1 MFLCAESNKIFK
13 TSKTKRPR
21 LSRISSCESSSIRRR
36 FDSRRDVQL
45 FIRTRL
51 KKGGKEEEKESHE
64 EDSSR
69 EHETFASINDAEL
82 PPRFLPSRNNWL
94 LPGRFRIVLGLDS
107 RARFEDVSWGRSC
120 ETAVNRGDA
129 LEYSCR
135 VRGSDRIRI
144 EIDIVAE
151 YLII

>member
-1 MFLCAESNKIFK
+1 M
-13 TSKTKRPR
+13 
-21 LSRISSCESSSIRRR
+21 
-36 FDSRRDVQL
+36 
-45 FIRTRL
+45 
-51 KKGGKEEEKESHE
+51 KKERKKKKKNERKKE

-120 ETAVNRGDA
+120 ETAVNRG
-129 LEYSCR
+129 ETRSNIR
-135 VRGSDRIRI
+135 VESAVRI
-144 EIDIVAE
+144 ESE
-151 YLII
+151 